1 MAKGEIVINESHCLG
16 CGYCEHFCPQ
26 GCIVITGEK
35 YSPLGYLLPVFTN
48 EEKCNACG
56 ICEWMCPH
64 FGIEVYK
71 YVEAEA

>member
-1 MAKGEIVINESHCLG
+1 
-16 CGYCEHFCPQ
+16 
-26 GCIVITGEK
+26 
-35 YSPLGYLLPVFTN
+35 SPLGYLLPVFTN
-48 EEKCNACG
+48 EEKCTACG